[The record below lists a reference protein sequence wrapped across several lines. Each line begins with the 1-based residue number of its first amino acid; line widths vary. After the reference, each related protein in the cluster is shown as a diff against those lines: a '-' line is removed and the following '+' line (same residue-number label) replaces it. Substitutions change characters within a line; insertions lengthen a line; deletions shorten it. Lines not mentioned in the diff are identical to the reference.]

1 MSGLSRR
8 KQLLF
13 SLVKE
18 GIKKYLPYHRLR
30 VNIVLLMFLGTVFLV
45 ATTFKKQIVVLLAGL
60 AVFGVILLIPTPD
73 GLTLIGQRML
83 AVTALMAI
91 WWIGEGTSLAV
102 TALLPLVLFPVLG
115 ILPSKLVAP
124 NYANHL
130 IFLFLGGFMIALAM
144 EKWNFHKRL
153 ALWIIFAIGTRPQH
167 LVLGFMTATAFLSM
181 WISNTAS
188 TMMMFP
194 VAMAVVRQIA
204 LDASLDGVKNSET
217 QKAIE
222 QGLGLVLMLGLA
234 YSASIGGVGTLVG
247 TAPNIVFV
255 GFYKK
260 LFPENP
266 EITFFQ
272 WMVMAIPVVM
282 VFIPIVWMYL
292 CRVVSPFPLKN
303 ISAGSD
309 EIIQR
314 ELDDLGSM
322 TRAEKT
328 VATVFCLTAFLWIF
342 RQPISL
348 GEFVL
353 PGWSGLFAHPEY
365 LHDSTVAMAMGVLLM
380 ILPVDGN
387 AGQDLNGKR
396 EFFVLD
402 WKTVQEKIP
411 WGVLLLFGGGFA
423 LAGGFGASGLDA
435 WIGSKLTGV
444 AGWPLWCVV
453 LSICLGITFLTE
465 LTSNTATTTM
475 ILPIL
480 GVSAVAVNI
489 HPLLFMVPATLAA
502 SFAFMLPVATPP
514 NAIVFGSGW
523 VTIPQM
529 SRSGFALNFVG
540 AVIVTIAVLLLVES
554 LFISP

>member
-1 MSGLSRR
+1 M
-8 KQLLF
+8 
-13 SLVKE
+13 
-18 GIKKYLPYHRLR
+18 
-30 VNIVLLMFLGTVFLV
+30 
-45 ATTFKKQIVVLLAGL
+45 ATTFNKQLVVLATGAAIFLALL
-60 AVFGVILLIPTPD
+60 AMPTLAD
-73 GLTLIGQRML
+73 LTPEGQRML

-91 WWIGEGTSLAV
+91 WWIGEGTSLSV
-102 TALLPLVLFPVLG
+102 TALLPLVLFPLLG
-115 ILPSKLVAP
+115 ILPSKLVAT

-153 ALWIIFAIGTRPQH
+153 ALWIIFAIGTQPQR

-194 VAMAVVRQIA
+194 VAMAVVRKIA
-204 LDASLDGVKNSET
+204 LDASLDGVRNAES
-217 QKAIE
+217 QNQIE

-234 YSASIGGVGTLVG
+234 YSASIGGVGTLIG
-247 TAPNIVFV
+247 TAPNIVFA
-255 GFYKK
+255 GFYKN
-260 LFPENP
+260 LFPDNP
-266 EITFFQ
+266 EISFFQ

-282 VFIPIVWMYL
+282 VFIPILWMYL
-292 CRVVSPFPLKN
+292 CRFVSPIPLKN
-303 ISAGSD
+303 ILAGSH

-314 ELDDLGSM
+314 ELDDLGPIN
-322 TRAEKT
+322 RAEKN
-328 VATVFCLTAFLWIF
+328 VAVVFCCTAFLWIF

-348 GEFVL
+348 GEFIL
-353 PGWSGLFAHPEY
+353 PGWSGLFAHPEF
-365 LHDSTVAMAMGVLLM
+365 LHDSTVAMAMGILLM
-380 ILPVDGN
+380 ILPVDGLK
-387 AGQDLNGKR
+387 GRDLNGKR

-411 WGVLLLFGGGFA
+411 WGILLLFGGGFA
-423 LAGGFGASGLDA
+423 LAGGFGATGVDT
-435 WIGSKLTGV
+435 WIGGKLMGI

-453 LSICLGITFLTE
+453 LSTCLAITFLTE

-480 GVSAVAVNI
+480 GVSAVAANI
-489 HPLLFMVPATLAA
+489 HPLFFMVPATLAA

-529 SRSGFALNFVG
+529 SRAGLVLNFVG
-540 AVIVTIAVLLLVES
+540 AGIVTTAVLLLVKS
-554 LFISP
+554 LFL

>member
-1 MSGLSRR
+1 M
-8 KQLLF
+8 
-13 SLVKE
+13 
-18 GIKKYLPYHRLR
+18 
-30 VNIVLLMFLGTVFLV
+30 
-45 ATTFKKQIVVLLAGL
+45 ATTFNKQLVVLATGAAIFLALLAMPTLAGL
-60 AVFGVILLIPTPD
+60 TPE
-73 GLTLIGQRML
+73 GQRML

-102 TALLPLVLFPVLG
+102 TALLPLVLFPLLG
-115 ILPSKLVAP
+115 ILPSKLVAT

-153 ALWIIFAIGTRPQH
+153 ALWIISAIGTQPQR

-194 VAMAVVRQIA
+194 VAMAVVQKIA
-204 LDASLDGVKNSET
+204 LDASLDGVRNAES
-217 QKAIE
+217 QKQIE

-234 YSASIGGVGTLVG
+234 YSSSIGGVGTLIG
-247 TAPNIVFV
+247 TAPNIVFA
-255 GFYKK
+255 GFYKN
-260 LFPENP
+260 LFPDNP
-266 EITFFQ
+266 EISFFQ

-282 VFIPIVWMYL
+282 VFIPILWMYL
-292 CRVVSPFPLKN
+292 CRFVSPIPLKN
-303 ISAGSD
+303 ISAGSH

-314 ELDDLGSM
+314 ELDDLGPIN
-322 TRAEKT
+322 RAEKN
-328 VATVFCLTAFLWIF
+328 VAVVFCCTAFLWIF

-348 GEFVL
+348 GEFIL
-353 PGWSGLFAHPEY
+353 PGWSGLFAHPEF
-365 LHDSTVAMAMGVLLM
+365 LHDSTVAMAMGILLM
-380 ILPVDGN
+380 ILPIDGLK
-387 AGQDLNGKR
+387 GRDLNGKR

-411 WGVLLLFGGGFA
+411 WGILLLFGGGFA
-423 LAGGFGASGLDA
+423 LAGGFGATGVDT
-435 WIGSKLTGV
+435 WIGGKLTGI

-453 LSICLGITFLTE
+453 LSICLAITFLTE

-480 GVSAVAVNI
+480 GVSAVAANI
-489 HPLLFMVPATLAA
+489 HPLFFMVPATLAA

-529 SRSGFALNFVG
+529 SRAGLVLNFVG
-540 AVIVTIAVLLLVES
+540 AGIVTTAVLLLVKS
-554 LFISP
+554 LFL

>member
-1 MSGLSRR
+1 MPS
-8 KQLLF
+8 
-13 SLVKE
+13 
-18 GIKKYLPYHRLR
+18 
-30 VNIVLLMFLGTVFLV
+30 
-45 ATTFKKQIVVLLAGL
+45 LAGL
-60 AVFGVILLIPTPD
+60 TPE
-73 GLTLIGQRML
+73 GQRML

-102 TALLPLVLFPVLG
+102 TALLPLVLFPLLG
-115 ILPSKLVAP
+115 ILPSKLVAT

-153 ALWIIFAIGTRPQH
+153 ALWIISAIGTQPQR
-167 LVLGFMTATAFLSM
+167 LVLGFMIATAFLSM

-194 VAMAVVRQIA
+194 VAMAVVRKIA
-204 LDASLDGVKNSET
+204 LDASLDGVRNAES
-217 QKAIE
+217 QNQIE

-234 YSASIGGVGTLVG
+234 YSASIGGVGTLIG
-247 TAPNIVFV
+247 TAPNIVFA
-255 GFYKK
+255 GFYKN
-260 LFPENP
+260 LFPDNP
-266 EITFFQ
+266 EISFYQ

-282 VFIPIVWMYL
+282 VFIPILWMYL
-292 CRVVSPFPLKN
+292 CRFVSPIPLKN
-303 ISAGSD
+303 ILAGSH

-314 ELDDLGSM
+314 ELDALGPIN
-322 TRAEKT
+322 RAEKN
-328 VATVFCLTAFLWIF
+328 VAVVFCCTAFLWIF

-348 GEFVL
+348 GEFIL
-353 PGWSGLFAHPEY
+353 PGWSGLFAHPEF
-365 LHDSTVAMAMGVLLM
+365 LHDSTVAMAMGILLM
-380 ILPVDGN
+380 ILPVDGLK
-387 AGQDLNGKR
+387 GRDLNGKR

-411 WGVLLLFGGGFA
+411 WGILLLFGGGFA
-423 LAGGFGASGLDA
+423 LAGGFGATGVDT
-435 WIGSKLTGV
+435 WIGGKLTGI

-453 LSICLGITFLTE
+453 LSICLAITFLTE

-480 GVSAVAVNI
+480 GVSAVAANI
-489 HPLLFMVPATLAA
+489 HPLFFMVPATLAA

-529 SRSGFALNFVG
+529 SRAGLVLNFVG
-540 AVIVTIAVLLLVES
+540 AGIVTTAVLLLVKS
-554 LFISP
+554 LFL